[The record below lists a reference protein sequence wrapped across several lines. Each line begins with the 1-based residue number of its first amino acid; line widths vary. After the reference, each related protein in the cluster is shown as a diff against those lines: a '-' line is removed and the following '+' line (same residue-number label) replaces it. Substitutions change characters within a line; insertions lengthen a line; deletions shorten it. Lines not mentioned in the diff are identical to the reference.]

1 MTLPNVPG
9 DQGAFQNQVY
19 ETWKAEH
26 EEMREDAYGTITAS
40 LALQSFPNLIGGATE
55 KAGGN
60 AMGLKSK
67 DGGRFIV
74 ELTYLWGYNYDDAL
88 IKVASKKITDA
99 VEGKLT
105 GLMGRYDAGAQT
117 VVASGND
124 TTITTGAPKTLGRR
138 PEAYLPYFLNDA
150 MDGQPVLQSYD
161 RYEEFKKIQA
171 EIDPTGLLR
180 RAGGFKYT

>member
-1 MTLPNVPG
+1 MTLPNVPADSG
-9 DQGAFQNQVY
+9 GFQTQVY

-26 EEMREDAYGTITAS
+26 EALREESYGTVTAS
-40 LALQSFPNLIGGATE
+40 LALQSFPNLIGQSTE

-60 AMGLKSK
+60 AMGLKAK

-74 ELTYLWGYNYDDAL
+74 ELTYLWGYEEDDER
-88 IKVASKKITDA
+88 IKAASKNITGS

-105 GLMGRYDAGAQT
+105 ALMARYDAG
-117 VVASGND
+117 VRNWDASGNA
-124 TTITTGAPKTLGRR
+124 TASALGKR

-171 EIDPTGLLR
+171 EIDPTGFLR